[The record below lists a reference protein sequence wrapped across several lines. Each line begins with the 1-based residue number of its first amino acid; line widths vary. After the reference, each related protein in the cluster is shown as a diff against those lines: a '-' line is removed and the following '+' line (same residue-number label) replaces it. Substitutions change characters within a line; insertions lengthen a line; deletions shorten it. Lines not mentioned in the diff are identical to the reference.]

1 MAADIRRFALVYGLL
16 LLLLATTIASAVLL
30 PTGPVKPFISLA
42 IAFAK
47 AALIYW
53 FYMRLRSEAGLVR
66 LFALAALLWV
76 FILFFLGMPVD

>member
-1 MAADIRRFALVYGLL
+1 MAADVRRFAVVYGLL
-16 LLLLATTIASAVLL
+16 LLLLATTIACGILL
-30 PTGPVKPFISLA
+30 PAGPVKPFISFG

-53 FYMRLRSEAGLVR
+53 FFMRLRAEAGLVR

-76 FILFFLGMPVD
+76 FILFFLGFPVD

>member
-1 MAADIRRFALVYGLL
+1 MAADIRRLAVVLTLL
-16 LLLLATTIASAVLL
+16 LLLLATTIACAILL
-30 PTGPVKPFISLA
+30 PTGPVKPYIA
-42 IAFAK
+42 IGIAFAK

-53 FYMRLRSEAGLVR
+53 FFMRLRAETGLVR